1 MVAKQILLALIYD
14 VGKGAF
20 TGFRK
25 RRSHENAVS
34 EAASTVAVT
43 TDGISEDDLLD
54 IFRAEL
60 DNDVLKSTDADELM
74 SDLAH
79 SLKIRANTVESVDYE
94 AVIIQFLDHVERNL
108 IAQGRPE
115 EGIQVLYEYAR
126 ETNTLTADL
135 RQKIHQLH
143 DEYYDDL
150 TVLSNRC
157 ERMAPKADKYRL
169 PGIDKHIDFSVTS
182 DVHSFLDAGEN
193 VLLTGPAGVGK
204 SGVLAECYHTWD
216 NKRTVYFF
224 DAREFGQLDSL
235 SDVES
240 ELGLQNS
247 LRDVFK
253 WIGEQDDTCTVIVDQ
268 LDNVRTESIATGFE
282 HLLLDLAEL
291 ETVSVVCACRRWDLE
306 QDEYQRLRESDQLT
320 QLEVESLSDDNVRA
334 NLSELGIDESVQTA
348 TLVELC
354 GSLLNLSLLADVLA
368 QDVDVDVSSITREI
382 ALWDEYR
389 ESLDEEGS
397 GPRGKIP
404 REWDESPV
412 DRSVGHARTSLQRS
426 TTTFRID
433 ERNPGD
439 QRLQSRETIERDWRS
454 QYRFRHDQLQSYF
467 YAWDSITHDF
477 TIHDVLEDDIN
488 ERIAADVFEWMLR
501 FYLDDPSRRTSF
513 VRDALGSDSDLGF
526 YARAM
531 IANTAK
537 GLGPETLHRD
547 AAIAVIESLQAD
559 QQLAREFYR
568 DLESPDWARFLIEE
582 GRLSESGKFAAMYV
596 ARLAETYPQV
606 VVDGMRCYDS
616 VETIQARPYLSVV
629 EALDSDTVE
638 SAARVVV
645 EWIHDLERK
654 DVSLMQRDLNQLVGQ
669 LLECGHRDTTV
680 ALVSVLVEPVDLQTE
695 TREIGDYTTT
705 DMEFQSPVD
714 PRDLQRHFE
723 DHSEQLA
730 EVCGEAILD
739 ALEDHFRTCLT
750 RMSETYEDEVPP
762 ESTLRQRTAL
772 MSVNIQR
779 LEELLLLGIED
790 VFTHLL
796 LTRPDVGV
804 QRLRA
809 YLDEGGIFKQ
819 TAVALLAKHPEQASD
834 LVAGLLTDPQ
844 NYEGGQITT
853 EFISLLSSGFELLSD
868 PQRRTVLERIDEGPN
883 EERLREYVASRSDV
897 KSESE
902 IERLVTER
910 VEVWKLK
917 RLYHIR
923 ESITGD
929 RREFIQ
935 KLIEK
940 HGEIE
945 YSPGSGY
952 HLPFSSEQD
961 ESETSESFEDLDANE
976 FFAACREHSVP
987 YRDETED
994 DEYQIGHRSLL
1005 SHELRERILTGPET
1019 YLPRLPEIVATGD
1032 VELVESGF
1040 SAIEFLITGVDY
1052 QDTTIDNWDAVLEA
1066 GAQFCEPDS
1075 FGELWSRDCRRSFA
1089 QMMQMAICH
1098 VRSSLGVPDNK
1109 ERLSEIL
1116 LVLLRDSDPTPTD
1129 QSAVNPASPQRPI
1142 RAHGVRASAVVATV
1156 HFLRV
1161 LERTSLGVAGNY
1173 HDLWEKLD
1181 DLVSDN
1187 AAQVR
1192 LGFGQQLFSLYKL
1205 DEEFFRS
1212 NHHDLLPEGDDPDD
1226 IMWFIPTWRGY
1237 IYEQSLTEDL
1247 FEILRAKYRRAI
1259 TLHAEFEPETD
1270 EHCSESTA
1278 FKHAVLTSDDAIH
1291 DQTFETLCSHLAC
1304 AYARSY
1310 ISYDDELITS
1320 VFSVSV
1326 DDLNHSDSKPTDRYF
1341 ARTFETILSNT
1352 GDRDLEKQCWER
1364 TIAFWRNRLDSL
1376 DSPVTDEFRAY
1387 AQVLG
1392 HAPPS
1397 ATIDDTAELLTRSAP
1412 SLASS
1417 LPFRRVLEYLADELK
1432 STDRTEASRDAI
1444 EVLHELL
1451 ACEDYPH
1458 RPPAADERWTVVKTA
1473 AADGH
1478 DVAIEIAERLFEV
1491 GEPEYQQLIDRHK
1504 VD

>member
-1 MVAKQILLALIYD
+1 MVTKQILLALIYD

-25 RRSHENAVS
+25 RRGHENAVS
-34 EAASTVAVT
+34 EDASTVAAT
-43 TDGISEDDLLD
+43 TDGISKEDLLD
-54 IFRAEL
+54 IFTAEL
-60 DNDVLKSTDADELM
+60 DNDVLKSTDADEVM

-94 AVIIQFLDHVERNL
+94 TVLRQFLDRVERNL

-135 RQKIHQLH
+135 RQEIQQLH
-143 DEYYDDL
+143 DQYYDDL
-150 TVLSNRC
+150 TVLSNRS

-182 DVHSFLDAGEN
+182 DVHSSLDAGEN

-216 NKRTVYFF
+216 DERTVYFF

-235 SDVES
+235 SDIES

-253 WIGEQDDTCTVIVDQ
+253 RIGEQDDTCTVIVDQ
-268 LDNVRTESIATGFE
+268 LDNVRTENIATGFE

-306 QDEYQRLRESDQLT
+306 QDEYQRLRESDQFT
-320 QLEVESLSDDNVRA
+320 QLEVESLNEDNVRG

-397 GPRGKIP
+397 GPQGKIP

-412 DRSVGHARTSLQRS
+412 DRAVGHARTSFQRS

-439 QRLQSRETIERDWRS
+439 QRLQSRETIERDWRR
-454 QYRFRHDQLQSYF
+454 QYPFRHDQLQSYF
-467 YAWDSITHDF
+467 YAWDAITRDF
-477 TIHDVLEDDIN
+477 TIHDVLEDDID
-488 ERIAADVFEWMLR
+488 ERIAADAFEWMLR

-513 VRDALGSDSDLGF
+513 VRDTLGSDSDLGF

-531 IANTAK
+531 IGNTAN
-537 GLGPETLHRD
+537 GLGPETLQRD

-582 GRLSESGKFAAMYV
+582 GLLSESGKFAAMYV

-616 VETIQARPYLSVV
+616 VEKIQARPYLSVV
-629 EALDSDTVE
+629 EALDFDTVE

-645 EWIHDLERK
+645 EWIHDLERE

-669 LLECGHRDTTV
+669 LLECGHRDATV
-680 ALVSVLVEPVDLQTE
+680 ALVSVLDEPVDLQTE
-695 TREIGDYTTT
+695 TREIGDYTST
-705 DMEFQSPVD
+705 DVEFQCPLA
-714 PRDLQRHFE
+714 PRGVHRLFE
-723 DHSEQLA
+723 NHSEQLA
-730 EVCGEAILD
+730 EVCGEAVLD

-750 RMSETYEDEVPP
+750 RMSEAYEDEVSP
-762 ESTLRQRTAL
+762 EGTLQRRTAL
-772 MSVNIQR
+772 MSVNIQP
-779 LEELLLLGIED
+779 LEELLLLGIKD
-790 VFTHLL
+790 VLTHLL

-804 QRLRA
+804 PRLRA

-819 TAVALLAKHPEQASD
+819 TAIALLAKHPEQASD
-834 LVAGLLTDPQ
+834 LVAGLLTNPQ
-844 NYEGGQITT
+844 NYEDGQITT
-853 EFISLLSSGFELLSD
+853 EFISLLGSGFELLSE
-868 PQRRTVLERIDEGPN
+868 PQRRTVLERIDKGPN
-883 EERLREYVASRSDV
+883 KKRLREYVESRSEV

-902 IERLVTER
+902 IERVVTER
-910 VEVWKLK
+910 VKVWKLK

-923 ESITGD
+923 ESVTGD

-952 HLPFSSEQD
+952 HLPFSSKQD
-961 ESETSESFEDLDANE
+961 ENETSESFEDLDADE
-976 FFAACREHSVP
+976 FFAACREYSVP

-994 DEYQIGHRSLL
+994 DEYQIEPRSLL
-1005 SHELRERILTGPET
+1005 SHELRDRILTAPET
-1019 YLPRLPEIVATGD
+1019 YLPHLPDIVAMRD

-1040 SAIEFLITGVDY
+1040 SAVEFLITGVDH

-1066 GAQFCEPDS
+1066 GARFCEPDP
-1075 FGELWSRDCRRSFA
+1075 FEERWSNDCRRSFA
-1089 QMMQMAICH
+1089 QMMQMAIGH
-1098 VRSSLGVPDNK
+1098 VRSTLAVPDHE

-1116 LVLLRDSDPTPTD
+1116 SVLLGDPDPTPSD
-1129 QSAVNPASPQRPI
+1129 QSAVNPASSQRPI
-1142 RAHGVRASAVVATV
+1142 RARGVRAMGVVATV
-1156 HFLRV
+1156 QFLRIR
-1161 LERTSLGVAGNY
+1161 EGTSPGAVDNY
-1173 HDLWEKLD
+1173 PDLWGRLD
-1181 DLVSDN
+1181 DLVSD
-1187 AAQVR
+1187 AVTQVR
-1192 LGFGQQLFSLYKL
+1192 LGFGQRLFSLYKL

-1212 NHHDLLPEGDDPDD
+1212 NLHDFLPGGDDPDEV
-1226 IMWFIPTWRGY
+1226 MRFIPTWRGY
-1237 IYEQSLTEDL
+1237 IHEHSLSEDL
-1247 FEILRAKYRRAI
+1247 FKSLRAKYGQAI
-1259 TLHAEFEPETD
+1259 TLHAEFEPETENQD
-1270 EHCSESTA
+1270 SESTA
-1278 FKHAVLTSDDAIH
+1278 LEHVALMSNDAIH
-1291 DQTFETLCSHLAC
+1291 DQSFETLCSHLAC
-1304 AYARSY
+1304 AYTRSY
-1310 ISYDDELITS
+1310 ISYDDDLINA
-1320 VFSVSV
+1320 VFSVSM
-1326 DDLNHSDSKPTDRYF
+1326 DDLNHSDSTPTDRYF
-1341 ARTFETILSNT
+1341 ARTFETLLSNT

-1364 TIAFWRNRLDSL
+1364 IIEFWRRRLDSINP
-1376 DSPVTDEFRAY
+1376 PVTDEFQGY
-1387 AQVLG
+1387 AQVLN

-1397 ATIDDTAELLTRSAP
+1397 ATLDDITDQLKRSAP
-1412 SLASS
+1412 NFTSS
-1417 LPFRRVLEYLADELK
+1417 LPFRHVLEFLADEVTS
-1432 STDRTEASRDAI
+1432 STRAEVSRDAI

-1451 ACEDYPH
+1451 TYRDYPR
-1458 RPPAADERWTVVKTA
+1458 RPPAADERWTVVKSA

-1478 DVAIEIAERLFEV
+1478 DLAIEIAERFFEA
-1491 GEPEYQQLIDRHK
+1491 GEPEYQQLIDRYK